1 MPENVLQ
8 RALRRFTSS
17 NADLESEDLQRTV
30 REEGAVPIQSC
41 EDRQQVQLTG
51 TVSCVTISPR
61 GEHPSLEVE
70 LQDGSGAVTLLWLG
84 RREIP
89 GIRPG
94 TTLTAEGMVSDHQGR
109 LAILNPAYQL
119 QSPG

>member
-1 MPENVLQ
+1 MSPLFKRNGAKGAEAEDDGVTPIASVTWRQ
-8 RALRRFTSS
+8 RAKVRGRVKAMRVQPLAGVPT
-17 NADLESEDLQRTV
+17 LECTV
-30 REEGAVPIQSC
+30 YDDTGGLAV
-41 EDRQQVQLTG
+41 VF
-51 TVSCVTISPR
+51 
-61 GEHPSLEVE
+61 
-70 LQDGSGAVTLLWLG
+70 LG

-119 QSPG
+119 QSQG

>member
-1 MPENVLQ
+1 MSPLFKRNGKGAEAEREPEFTPIAGVTWRQ
-8 RALRRFTSS
+8 RAKVRGRVKAVRVQPLAGVPT
-17 NADLESEDLQRTV
+17 LECTV
-30 REEGAVPIQSC
+30 YDDTGGLAV
-41 EDRQQVQLTG
+41 VF
-51 TVSCVTISPR
+51 
-61 GEHPSLEVE
+61 
-70 LQDGSGAVTLLWLG
+70 LG

-119 QSPG
+119 LTPGEH

>member
-1 MPENVLQ
+1 MSPRFRRGRDEEEPAGSDLTPIASVTWRQ
-8 RALRRFTSS
+8 RAKVRGRVRSVRVQPLAGVPT
-17 NADLESEDLQRTV
+17 LECTV
-30 REEGAVPIQSC
+30 YDESGGLAV
-41 EDRQQVQLTG
+41 VF
-51 TVSCVTISPR
+51 
-61 GEHPSLEVE
+61 
-70 LQDGSGAVTLLWLG
+70 LG

-119 QSPG
+119 QPPHEA

>member
-1 MPENVLQ
+1 VSPLFKRNGGAKAADAAAPGNGGVMPIASVTWRQ
-8 RALRRFTSS
+8 RAKVHGRVRAVRVQPLAGVPT
-17 NADLESEDLQRTV
+17 LECTV
-30 REEGAVPIQSC
+30 YDETGGMAV
-41 EDRQQVQLTG
+41 VF
-51 TVSCVTISPR
+51 
-61 GEHPSLEVE
+61 
-70 LQDGSGAVTLLWLG
+70 LG

-119 QSPG
+119 LGPGEH